1 MSTPPPQG
9 QNPFAQ
15 GQQPYGQ
22 PPQGPGAPQHPGAAP
37 YGQTPPPPY
46 PQHPGAPQQ
55 GMPFYQGGPD
65 PVAPRKSKKKF
76 IFIGVAV
83 VAVLGLGG
91 AAILAGQDEASAAEV
106 GDCMSIGKPE
116 SSTDPDLKIVDC
128 GDKKA
133 KYKVMEKKDSGT
145 CDRTKYAEYRETG
158 GGDDFTLC
166 LKPYV
171 PSGSADK

>member
-15 GQQPYGQ
+15 GQPPAGPPQGGAPYGQ
-22 PPQGPGAPQHPGAAP
+22 PQGAGAP
-37 YGQTPPPPY
+37 YGQTPPPY

-55 GMPFYQGGPD
+55 GVPFYQGGPD
-65 PVAPRKSKKKF
+65 TVAPRKSKKKF

-83 VAVLGLGG
+83 IAIAAIAGG
-91 AAILAGQDEASAAEV
+91 AVLAGQDEASAAEV
-106 GDCMSIGKPE
+106 GDCMSIGNPTN
-116 SSTDPDLKIVDC
+116 STDPDLKIVDC

-133 KYKVMEKKDSGT
+133 KYKVMQKKDSGS
-145 CDRTKYAEYRETG
+145 CDRRKYAEYRETG

-171 PSGSADK
+171 PTGS